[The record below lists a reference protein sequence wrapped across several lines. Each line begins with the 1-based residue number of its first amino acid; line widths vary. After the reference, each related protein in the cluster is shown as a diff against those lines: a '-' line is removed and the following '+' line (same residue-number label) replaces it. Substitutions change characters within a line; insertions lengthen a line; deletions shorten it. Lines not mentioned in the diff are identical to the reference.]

1 MPKYKTVVFDS
12 IGEMARLYFS
22 MAIGKASTDMD
33 RLRNISHYQPTT
45 ERLNIF
51 VRRLANLKKLG
62 TECVFVGHEQID
74 KIYAKG
80 GEVAGKG
87 QQPQEPIGVR
97 GIPDLPGSTFP
108 EELLRKCDV
117 ILRMRNVNRQPS
129 WVAKEEPLGGNLDE
143 PWVAGARFDAQQIR
157 NGYLPA
163 SYEEIKKEAE
173 RLKIFN
179 WLPPYIWI
187 IYGRSKIG
195 KTTTILKS
203 FPKPIKLYDFDD
215 GSHVLGPPEAL
226 TSMQIDVKKFDV
238 EESKDYQNFLFDF
251 ETCFKAS

>member
-1 MPKYKTVVFDS
+1 LPKYGTVVFDT

-22 MAIGKASTDMD
+22 KAIGKKSSDMD
-33 RLRNISHYQPTT
+33 KLRNVSHYQPTT

-51 VRRLANLKKLG
+51 TRRLDNLKKLG
-62 TECVFVGHEQID
+62 TECVFIGHEQID

-80 GEVAGKG
+80 GEIAGRG

-117 ILRMRNVNRQPS
+117 ILRMRNVNGKPT
-129 WVAKEEPLGGNLDE
+129 WVCKEEPLGGSLE
-143 PWVAGARFDAQQIR
+143 EAWVAGARFDAGQIR
-157 NGYLPA
+157 NGYLPP
-163 SYEEIKKEAE
+163 SYTEIRKEAE

-179 WLPPYIWI
+179 WQPPYIWM

-195 KTTTILKS
+195 KTTVVLKS
-203 FPKPIKLYDFDD
+203 FPSPIKLYDFDK
-215 GSHVLGPPEAL
+215 GSHVLGPPQML
-226 TSMQIDVKKFDV
+226 IDQGIEVHSFDV
-238 EESKDYQNFLFDF
+238 ENDADYNLFTVDF
-251 ETCFKAS
+251 ETCFKP